1 LSAAPNEPGAAAGAR
16 SAAELPFQ
24 WRPDDGFQKINVK
37 LFLDAPP
44 DLDCDFLLAIFGRWR
59 LEEGE
64 GIVDLADYA
73 HVEEGPGC
81 ILVSH
86 RWHFGV
92 DFSGGEPGLHYSTRK
107 GLTGTAEQRIAEAVR
122 GLLRK
127 GIRLLGEKELPA
139 GVRPRPGDLQVVLND
154 RLLAPNTDGAEAAW
168 RPDLL
173 RVVERLYGPGG
184 AEVKRESDPARR
196 LGWRIRATD
205 PRASTLEELAGRL
218 G

>member
-1 LSAAPNEPGAAAGAR
+1 V
-16 SAAELPFQ
+16 PFQ

-44 DLDCDFLLAIFGRWR
+44 RFDSDFLLAVFGRWR

-64 GIVDLADYA
+64 DIVDLADYA
-73 HVEEGPGC
+73 HVDEGPGC
-81 ILVSH
+81 LLVSH

-92 DFSGGEPGLHYSTRK
+92 DFSGGEPGLFYSTRK
-107 GLTGTAEQRIAEAVR
+107 GLTGSAEAKLAEAVR

-127 GIRLLGEKELPA
+127 GIRLLGEKEFPA
-139 GVRPRPGDLQVVLND
+139 GVKPRPGDLEIVLND
-154 RLLAPNTDGAEAAW
+154 RLLTPNTGAAEAAL

-173 RVVERLYGPGG
+173 KVVEKLYGPGG
-184 AEVKRESDPARR
+184 ADIEREKDPARR
-196 LGWRIRATD
+196 LGWRIRARD
-205 PRASTLEELAGRL
+205 PRAPTLEALAGRL